1 MANCP
6 GTPRPQ
12 AAADPTAP
20 HNAGRAMVGR
30 RAVLG
35 GMAGAAFIAHAPRL
49 RAQSGPLNFVSY
61 GGSYGDAVN
70 KHLVKPFEKESG
82 LTVQQG
88 VNQALAPVKIQV
100 LSRNVQWDLVELA
113 GGDFLTGLRDDLFEP
128 VDTSI
133 VKLDKV
139 PAFARHRFGIEY
151 ALFLSGIGYDQRK
164 VSDADAPKT
173 WAEVWDLNRY
183 KGMRGFSKHVSD
195 TPTLELALLAAGVP
209 IDKLYPLNVEMAF
222 DSLKKLGIRNVHWFE
237 NNQEPV
243 NFLQQGLGPIAQIAS
258 GRVAIANSKGAKI
271 GFVYNQL
278 QLNGDYLVVPKG
290 CKNKEAAFRLM
301 NFILNNDEAAVNWM
315 KETTYAL
322 SNERAVAM
330 MPPDI
335 ADKLPTS
342 AAMKGRY
349 FQKNFEWWGAN
360 GPAVTLRFQQLIA
373 S

>member
-1 MANCP
+1 MADGSTFSGGVASGSVARIGGSQP
-6 GTPRPQ
+6 VLTRRRLVQ
-12 AAADPTAP
+12 A
-20 HNAGRAMVGR
+20 
-30 RAVLG
+30 L
-35 GMAGAAFIAHAPRL
+35 AGAAVIAHAPVI
-49 RAQSGPLNFVSY
+49 RAQAGTFNFTSY

-100 LSRNVQWDLVELA
+100 LSKNVQWDLVELA

-128 VDTSI
+128 IDTSI

-139 PAFARHRFGIEY
+139 PAFARHKFGIEY

-164 VSDADAPKT
+164 ISDTDAPKT
-173 WAEVWDLNRY
+173 WAEVWDLNRH
-183 KGMRGFSKHVSD
+183 KGMRGLSKHVSD

-209 IDKLYPLNVEMAF
+209 IDKLYPLNVELAF
-222 DSLKKLGIRNVHWFE
+222 DSLKKLGIQNVHWFD

-290 CKNKEAAFRLM
+290 SKNREAAFRLM
-301 NFILNNDEAAVNWM
+301 NFILNNDQAAVNWM
-315 KETTYAL
+315 TETTYTL
-322 SNERAVAM
+322 SNNKAVAM
-330 MPPDI
+330 MPPDV
-335 ADKLPTS
+335 ASKLPTS
-342 AAMKGRY
+342 PAMRGKY
-349 FQKNFEWWGAN
+349 FEKNFEWWGAN
-360 GPAVTLRFQQLIA
+360 GPAVTVRFQQLIA